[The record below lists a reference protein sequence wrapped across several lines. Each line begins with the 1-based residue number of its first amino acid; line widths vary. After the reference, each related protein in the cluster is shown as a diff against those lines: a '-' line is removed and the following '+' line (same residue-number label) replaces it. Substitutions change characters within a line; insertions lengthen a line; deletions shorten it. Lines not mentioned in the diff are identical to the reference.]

1 MGGAVT
7 TRINAAGTTV
17 QSDIGE
23 WLDVS
28 AFIAPGVEL
37 HQVEIRIGDS
47 NANGSVVIVDVED
60 AVKLAQQLLEV
71 ARACGDWFESSNPNL
86 VAALRSEIDRTVAS

>member
-1 MGGAVT
+1 MTGAVAMQ
-7 TRINAAGTTV
+7 INAAETPV
-17 QSDIGE
+17 RSDIGE

-37 HQVEIRIGDS
+37 HQVEIRIGGS

-60 AVKLAQQLLEV
+60 AVKLAKQLLEV
-71 ARACGDWFESSNPNL
+71 ARACGDWFESGNPNL
-86 VAALRSEIDRTVAS
+86 VAALRSEIDRATP